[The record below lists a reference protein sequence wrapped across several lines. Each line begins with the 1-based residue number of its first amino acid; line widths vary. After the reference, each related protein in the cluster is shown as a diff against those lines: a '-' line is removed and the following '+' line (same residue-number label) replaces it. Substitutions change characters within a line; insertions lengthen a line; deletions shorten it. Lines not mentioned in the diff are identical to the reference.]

1 MTIDEHPRQRRDLVP
16 MGPMTCFPVKWFY
29 MVLICFNISIEG
41 FCEDLFCRTFVFLAS
56 GSIELW
62 AWSWN
67 CHVLLWIQWAKTPG
81 TGMEE
86 LRMGTSLSARIHETR
101 IGTLFS
107 FWQWLRQCLV
117 NLKNWA
123 WTMNKVLSHS
133 SEIVTLL
140 SVLEEI
146 YVAACG
152 SFCVSAVPSEILE
165 LVWIHPR
172 NVLVLGTSP
181 ILLHPNMYQLVYIYI
196 RCLPRL
202 SHWWSAQDELLV
214 NIPNYPKL
222 LT

>member
-1 MTIDEHPRQRRDLVP
+1 MRFTSMSYTNIEWVSPSFRHKMSGRDLLRSD
-16 MGPMTCFPVKWFY
+16 GQIRAVK
-29 MVLICFNISIEG
+29 LAL
-41 FCEDLFCRTFVFLAS
+41 DLFCRTFVFLAS
-56 GSIELW
+56 GSREASNFEPGAGTVTCFCEFSGQKRPEPGWRNLEW
-62 AWSWN
+62 AHDEMIRCESIHDPN
-67 CHVLLWIQWAKTPG
+67 I
-81 TGMEE
+81 
-86 LRMGTSLSARIHETR
+86 SLSRLHETR

-152 SFCVSAVPSEILE
+152 SFCVSAVPSEILK

-181 ILLHPNMYQLVYIYI
+181 ILLHPNMYQLRYIMIYI
-196 RCLPRL
+196 
-202 SHWWSAQDELLV
+202 
-214 NIPNYPKL
+214 
-222 LT
+222 

>member
-1 MTIDEHPRQRRDLVP
+1 MCWYVLIFLSKVSAKIYSVAHSSFWLREASNFELGAGTV
-16 MGPMTCFPVKWFY
+16 TCFCEFSGQKRPEPGWRNLEWAHDE
-29 MVLICFNISIEG
+29 MIRCESIHDPNIS
-41 FCEDLFCRTFVFLAS
+41 
-56 GSIELW
+56 
-62 AWSWN
+62 
-67 CHVLLWIQWAKTPG
+67 
-81 TGMEE
+81 
-86 LRMGTSLSARIHETR
+86 LSRLHETR

-152 SFCVSAVPSEILE
+152 SFCVSAVPSEILK

-181 ILLHPNMYQLVYIYI
+181 ILLHPNMYQLRYRY
-196 RCLPRL
+196 RYR
-202 SHWWSAQDELLV
+202 
-214 NIPNYPKL
+214 
-222 LT
+222 

>member
-1 MTIDEHPRQRRDLVP
+1 MSIPFFQAQDVGSRLAAIPRTDSGSETRSWPILSHVRL
-16 MGPMTCFPVKWFY
+16 F
-29 MVLICFNISIEG
+29 G
-41 FCEDLFCRTFVFLAS
+41 FGKP

-86 LRMGTSLSARIHETR
+86 LGMGTSLSARIHETR

-152 SFCVSAVPSEILE
+152 SFCVSAVPSEILK

-181 ILLHPNMYQLVYIYI
+181 ILLHPNMYQLRYIMIYI
-196 RCLPRL
+196 IYGVF
-202 SHWWSAQDELLV
+202 HAWATAGLLRM
-214 NIPNYPKL
+214 NCWISIPNYPKL